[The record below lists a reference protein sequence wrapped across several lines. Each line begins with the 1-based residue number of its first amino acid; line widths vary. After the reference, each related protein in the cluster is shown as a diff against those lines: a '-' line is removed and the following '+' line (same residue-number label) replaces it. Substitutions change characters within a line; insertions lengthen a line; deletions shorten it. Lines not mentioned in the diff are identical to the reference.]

1 MDAAADAKP
10 QGGEALRNLVAFWV
24 LGFVNNLGYVVMI
37 AGAQEIAA
45 GGVGLVYLFDIFP
58 ALLVKLSGPYWFQ
71 LVSYRQRTVAGA
83 VWMLLSFL
91 VVARGRHSLGLQ
103 LLGVAFS
110 GLQSGMMEAS
120 FLAMTSFYASPVQC
134 LTCWSSG
141 TGLAGVGGYAW
152 VALLHLWG
160 GLSFQATLELACVFP
175 LLYVLVFLFVLDRSR
190 LPRPGR
196 ATTCRSP
203 MRRRGR
209 TRAWPSRSWPWPW
222 TPRKTS

>member
-1 MDAAADAKP
+1 
-10 QGGEALRNLVAFWV
+10 
-24 LGFVNNLGYVVMI
+24 
-37 AGAQEIAA
+37 
-45 GGVGLVYLFDIFP
+45 GLVYLFDIFP

-175 LLYVLVFLFVLDRSR
+175 LLYVL
-190 LPRPGR
+190 
-196 ATTCRSP
+196 
-203 MRRRGR
+203 
-209 TRAWPSRSWPWPW
+209 
-222 TPRKTS
+222 